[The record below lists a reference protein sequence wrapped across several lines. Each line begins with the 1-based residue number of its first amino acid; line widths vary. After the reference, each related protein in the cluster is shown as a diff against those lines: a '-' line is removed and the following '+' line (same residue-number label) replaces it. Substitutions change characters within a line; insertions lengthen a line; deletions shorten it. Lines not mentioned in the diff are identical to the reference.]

1 MNDSPVST
9 EIPADWRARLR
20 EQGKEAFQLDE
31 LRRLGFWP
39 PSEGLKEQ
47 IAQAEEEVKRLD
59 RQIAPLRAQLRKVEG
74 DIARAA
80 DVQTA
85 LDQIR
90 KARIERVKAA
100 REARKLAR
108 AIERVDRAELWKTK
122 RAEEPQFLGRG
133 VSKGLQFKG
142 NDSSKLTANGLPHV
156 ATITEIASS
165 MGITSRELTWLSYH
179 RVAAGTDHYH
189 RFQIPKK
196 RGGMRNVSA
205 PKTKLRRAQRWVLE
219 SILTK
224 LPVHEAAAAFIPGT
238 STAQNA
244 ARHNGKA
251 LVIRV
256 DLKDFFP
263 SIGFNRVR
271 RFFQSSGY
279 NEGCS
284 TVFALLCT
292 ESPRAEVTLD
302 GQKRHVAVGDR
313 VLPQGACTSPALSNL
328 ICKWMDARLT
338 GLSAARGFTYSR
350 YADDLVFS
358 TDDAQADIGALLGLI
373 TKIVEDEKLVIN
385 TEKTLVMRPHS
396 RQSVTGLITNAQN
409 GGAPRISRD
418 DLRRFRAFLHGF
430 ATLGREKMTER
441 LGQDAL
447 AYAKGYLAYIHMSD
461 PERAEKLRLSY
472 PFLSNTTL

>member
-1 MNDSPVST
+1 MNDSSVST
-9 EIPADWRARLR
+9 EIPTDWRARLK
-20 EQGKEAFQLDE
+20 EQGKQAFELDE

-47 IAQAEEEVKRLD
+47 VARAEEEVKRLD
-59 RQIAPLRAQLRKVEG
+59 RELAPLRAQLRKVEG

-100 REARKLAR
+100 REARKMVR
-108 AIERVDRAELWKTK
+108 AIESVDRAELWKTR

-133 VSKGLQFKG
+133 VSTGLRFEDG
-142 NDSSKLTANGLPHV
+142 DSSKLSATGLPNLGSI
-156 ATITEIASS
+156 AEIAASI
-165 MGITSRELTWLSYH
+165 GIEPRELTWLCYH
-179 RVAAGTDHYH
+179 RVAAGIDHYH

-205 PKTKLRRAQRWVLE
+205 PKTRLRRAQRWVLE
-219 SILTK
+219 SILNK
-224 LPVHEAAAAFIPGT
+224 LPVHAAAAAFVPGT

-244 ARHNGKA
+244 ARHNGKI

-263 SIGFNRVR
+263 SISFHRVKW
-271 RFFQSSGY
+271 FFQSLGY

-302 GQKRHVAVGDR
+302 NKKRHVAVGER

-328 ICKWMDARLT
+328 ICKRMDARLT
-338 GLSAARGFTYSR
+338 GLGSVRGFTYSR

-358 TDDAQADIGALLGLI
+358 SDHAQADVAALLGLV
-373 TKIVEDEKLVIN
+373 TKIVEDENLVVN

-396 RQSVTGLITNAQN
+396 RQNVTGLVVNAQD
-409 GGAPRISRD
+409 GGSPRVSRE

-430 ATLGREKMTER
+430 KTLGREKMTEK

-447 AYAKGYLAYIHMSD
+447 SYARGYLAYIHMSD
-461 PERAEKLRLSY
+461 PERAQKLRDAH
-472 PFLSNTTL
+472 PFLASG